1 MFFVEERKS
10 EQSLKSVLLCD
21 FYSSAVSL
29 LIVLLPVPLKTPF
42 VHMRSQTH
50 AYTVHANQYKC
61 IVVHTTVTAAVLIQP
76 QKQDGCV
83 GFVALFWLYAS
94 LFFLFTLTYYLDFL
108 CFERS
113 RALQGL

>member
-83 GFVALFWLYAS
+83 GFVALLR
-94 LFFLFTLTYYLDFL
+94 FFDCMLV
-108 CFERS
+108 CFFFSPRHIT
-113 RALQGL
+113 